1 MALKAEDRLNSI
13 LGKIPEKFEKKME
26 SVETRRKKNLEK
38 SLEEW
43 GKLEVLLKQEIAK
56 RKGDLPKFQEGTEER
71 KMLDFSIGQLENEL
85 TKTVKKIQAAN
96 EEIENMEE
104 SE

>member
-1 MALKAEDRLNSI
+1 MAIKAEDRLTSI
-13 LGKIPEKFEKKME
+13 LGKIPEKFEKKQE

-43 GKLEVLLKQEIAK
+43 DKLEGMLKAEIAK

-71 KMLDFSIGQLENEL
+71 KMLDFSIEQLENEL
-85 TKTVKKIQAAN
+85 TKTVKKIQTAN
-96 EEIENMEE
+96 EELENMKE

>member
-1 MALKAEDRLNSI
+1 MATKAEDRLNSI
-13 LGKIPEKFEKKME
+13 LGKIPEKFEKKQE

-43 GKLEVLLKQEIAK
+43 GKLEGMLKAEVGK
-56 RKGDLPKFQEGTEER
+56 RKSDISKFGEGTDER
-71 KMLDFSIGQLENEL
+71 KLLEFSIEQLENEL

-96 EEIENMEE
+96 EELENMEA